1 MDERKDGAM
10 AGQKNTSDIIEAYL
24 RKLLE
29 EAQVIEIKQADLANQ
44 FDVVPSQINYVI
56 KTRFTASKGFDVE
69 SKRGGGGY
77 IKIVK
82 YQYSARHEFLTAL
95 YQKVPA
101 NLSSKAAHDIVQLLF
116 DEKVLTEREGNLLL
130 LVITDG
136 AISPFTRGIMMKSII
151 NRLDRDDEI

>member
-1 MDERKDGAM
+1 MSS
-10 AGQKNTSDIIEAYL
+10 QNTSDIIEAYL

-29 EAQVIEIKQADLANQ
+29 EANQIEIKRADLADH

-82 YQYSARHEFLTAL
+82 YEYSARHDFLTAL
-95 YQKVPA
+95 YQKLPMNVTA
-101 NLSSKAAHDIVQLLF
+101 KAAQDVIQLLF

-130 LVITDG
+130 LILTDDSVDQVER
-136 AISPFTRGIMMKSII
+136 ANFLKKII
-151 NRLDRDDEI
+151 QRLDRDEDDEI

>member
-1 MDERKDGAM
+1 MTTP
-10 AGQKNTSDIIEAYL
+10 NTSDIIEAYL

-29 EAQVIEIKQADLANQ
+29 DEPEIEIKRVDLANQ

-56 KTRFTASKGFDVE
+56 KTRFTSSKGFDVE

-82 YQYSARHEFLTAL
+82 YHYSARHEFLLDLYHKMPVNLTARIA
-95 YQKVPA
+95 Q
-101 NLSSKAAHDIVQLLF
+101 DIIQLMF

-130 LVITDG
+130 LVITDE
-136 AISPFTRGIMMKSII
+136 AITPTLRSRMMKNII
-151 NRLDRDDEI
+151 QRLDRDEEDDR

>member
-1 MDERKDGAM
+1 M

-24 RKLLE
+24 RQLLE
-29 EAQVIEIKQADLANQ
+29 EAQVIEIKRADLANQ

-56 KTRFTASKGFDVE
+56 KTRFTASKGFYVE

-82 YQYSARHEFLTAL
+82 YQYSSRNEFLTAL

-116 DEKVLTEREGNLLL
+116 D
-130 LVITDG
+130 
-136 AISPFTRGIMMKSII
+136 
-151 NRLDRDDEI
+151 

>member
-1 MDERKDGAM
+1 MSS
-10 AGQKNTSDIIEAYL
+10 QNTSDIIEAYL

-29 EAQVIEIKQADLANQ
+29 EANQIEIKRADLAEH

-82 YQYSARHEFLTAL
+82 YEYSGLHDFLTGL
-95 YQKVPA
+95 YQKIPM
-101 NLSSKAAHDIVQLLF
+101 NLTAKACQDIIQLLF

-130 LVITDG
+130 LILTDE
-136 AISPFTRGIMMKSII
+136 AIDQVERASLLKKII
-151 NRLDRDDEI
+151 QRLDRDDEI

>member
-1 MDERKDGAM
+1 MTTP
-10 AGQKNTSDIIEAYL
+10 NTSDIIEAYL

-29 EAQVIEIKQADLANQ
+29 DAAEIEIKRVDLANQ

-82 YQYSARHEFLTAL
+82 YHYSARHEFLTDL
-95 YQKVPA
+95 YQKIPISISARV
-101 NLSSKAAHDIVQLLF
+101 AHDIIQLLF

-130 LVITDG
+130 LVITDDAVSAG
-136 AISPFTRGIMMKSII
+136 ARSQMMKNLIQ
-151 NRLDRDDEI
+151 RLDREE

>member
-1 MDERKDGAM
+1 MTTP
-10 AGQKNTSDIIEAYL
+10 NTSDIIEAYL

-29 EAQVIEIKQADLANQ
+29 DAAEIEIKRVDLANQ

-82 YQYSARHEFLTAL
+82 YHYSARHEFLTDL
-95 YQKVPA
+95 YQKIQISIPA
-101 NLSSKAAHDIVQLLF
+101 RVAHDIIQLLF

-130 LVITDG
+130 LVITDDAVSAG
-136 AISPFTRGIMMKSII
+136 ARSQMMKNLIQ
-151 NRLDRDDEI
+151 RLDREE

>member
-29 EAQVIEIKQADLANQ
+29 EAQVIEIKRADLANQ

-69 SKRGGGGY
+69 SKRGGGGDVY
-77 IKIVK
+77 KR
-82 YQYSARHEFLTAL
+82 QTQTQPL
-95 YQKVPA
+95 
-101 NLSSKAAHDIVQLLF
+101 NC
-116 DEKVLTEREGNLLL
+116 
-130 LVITDG
+130 
-136 AISPFTRGIMMKSII
+136 
-151 NRLDRDDEI
+151 

>member
-1 MDERKDGAM
+1 MTA
-10 AGQKNTSDIIEAYL
+10 QNTSDIIEAYL
-24 RKLLE
+24 RRLLE
-29 EAQVIEIKQADLANQ
+29 EATEIEIKRADLANQ

-82 YQYSARHEFLTAL
+82 YHYSVRHEFLTDL
-95 YQKVPA
+95 YRKIPT
-101 NLSSKAAHDIVQLLF
+101 NLSVVAAHDIIQLLF

-130 LVITDG
+130 LLLTDQ
-136 AISPFTRGIMMKSII
+136 AVQSNLRSSMLKNII
-151 NRLDRDDEI
+151 QRLDREEEL

>member
-1 MDERKDGAM
+1 MSA
-10 AGQKNTSDIIEAYL
+10 QNNSDLIEAYL

-29 EAQVIEIKQADLANQ
+29 EGREIEIKRADLASL

-82 YQYSARHEFLTAL
+82 YHYSAQHEFL
-95 YQKVPA
+95 KVLHERIPTSLTDNA
-101 NLSSKAAHDIVQLLF
+101 TQDILQLLF
-116 DEKVLTEREGNLLL
+116 DEKIITEREGNLLFL
-130 LVITDG
+130 MLTDEEVTATYRANIMKKVIQ
-136 AISPFTRGIMMKSII
+136 
-151 NRLDRDDEI
+151 RLDREDEI

>member
-1 MDERKDGAM
+1 MTA
-10 AGQKNTSDIIEAYL
+10 QNTSDIIEAYL
-24 RKLLE
+24 RRLLE
-29 EAQVIEIKQADLANQ
+29 EATEIEIKRADLANQ

-82 YQYSARHEFLTAL
+82 YHYSARHEFLTAL
-95 YQKVPA
+95 YQKMPIS
-101 NLSSKAAHDIVQLLF
+101 LTIKASHDIIQLLF

-130 LVITDG
+130 LIITDE
-136 AISPFTRGIMMKSII
+136 AISSTVRANMMKNILQ
-151 NRLDRDDEI
+151 RLDRDNEI

>member
-1 MDERKDGAM
+1 MTA
-10 AGQKNTSDIIEAYL
+10 NTSDIIEAYL

-29 EAQVIEIKQADLANQ
+29 DAAEIEIKRADLASQ

-56 KTRFTASKGFDVE
+56 KTRFTPSKGFGVE

-82 YQYSARHEFLTAL
+82 YHYSARHEFLTDL
-95 YQKVPA
+95 YQKIPVSLLAPV
-101 NLSSKAAHDIVQLLF
+101 AHDIIQLLF

-130 LVITDG
+130 LVITDEN
-136 AISPFTRGIMMKSII
+136 INPLLRSQMMKSII
-151 NRLDRDDEI
+151 QRLDREENE